1 VHCSNGMMNLVVVSR
16 EKRSPQMKMRGP
28 VFVLRSRS
36 VCSSWIQML
45 SPAFSGSAAR
55 VAAMYKSDMSTA
67 AGAESDMLTEAEA
80 SEDRVCE

>member
-1 VHCSNGMMNLVVVSR
+1 
-16 EKRSPQMKMRGP
+16 
-28 VFVLRSRS
+28 
-36 VCSSWIQML
+36 ML